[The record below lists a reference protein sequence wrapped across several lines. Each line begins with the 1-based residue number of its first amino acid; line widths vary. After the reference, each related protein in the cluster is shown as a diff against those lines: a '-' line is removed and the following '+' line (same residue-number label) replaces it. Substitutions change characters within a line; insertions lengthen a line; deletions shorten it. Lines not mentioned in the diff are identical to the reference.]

1 MNLKV
6 KKCNSCGARLTYNSS
21 KHRYECEYCGAS
33 YVSEKNNGE
42 PDPRVELT
50 PDDLKKVTSNMKSA
64 MNNSNFFIKIVGI
77 IIFSIFAITI
87 LSFIFNFFILFFSF

>member
-1 MNLKV
+1 MNLKS
-6 KKCNSCGARLTYNSS
+6 KKCASCGARLTYNSS

-33 YVSEKNNGE
+33 YVDEKNNGE

-64 MNNSNFFIKIVGI
+64 MNNSNVFIKIVGI
-77 IIFSIFAITI
+77 IVFSIFAITI
-87 LSFIFNFFILFFSF
+87 FSFVINFFTIFMMF